1 MRRGLLKKAA
11 ALTSAF
17 SLVLGM
23 TASTVLAFS
32 LGQSGGD
39 SALGNDNTTV
49 VSLVAN
55 GGLLTH
61 QAPADVSLGTIITST
76 NDQTVTGTATGYIV
90 DNARG
95 YNSTDE
101 PGWSVTATFTDM
113 TSTKGT
119 IDVTNF
125 TVTPANLTA
134 NSGSA
139 TNVTLGS
146 ATTLS
151 DTDDDGTSDP
161 FTWVTA
167 AAGAGIGRYTS
178 NLNLSLVVPAN
189 TPAGDYSST
198 VTITIS

>member
-23 TASTVLAFS
+23 TASAYAYS
-32 LGQSGGD
+32 LSQSGGD

-61 QAPADVSLGTIITST
+61 QAPSDVSLGTIVTST
-76 NDQTVTGTATGYIV
+76 NDQTVTGTATGYVV

-125 TVTPANLTA
+125 TVTPANLVA

-139 TNVTLGS
+139 ANVTLGS
-146 ATTLS
+146 STTLT
-151 DTDDDGTSDP
+151 DTDDDGTSDA

-167 AAGAGIGRYTS
+167 AAGSGIGRYTS
-178 NLNLSLVVPAN
+178 NLNLSLVIPAN